1 MKHDNELLVDFD
13 VFDERIADFENSA
26 ESFEMIFN
34 KIINLLNTM
43 TKNEWRGNSAEAFE
57 KKTANLIA
65 SMNTNIEL
73 IHEYIS
79 DLQLI
84 KSEFSDTEDKIRM
97 LTSSL
102 DDVL

>member
-1 MKHDNELLVDFD
+1 MKSDNELLIDFD
-13 VFDERIADFENSA
+13 VFDERIADFENSV

-43 TKNEWRGNSAEAFE
+43 TKNEWQGDSAEAFE
-57 KKTANLIA
+57 KKTSNLIA
-65 SMNTNIEL
+65 AMNTNKDL
-73 IHEYIS
+73 VHDYIS

-84 KSEFSDTEDKIRM
+84 KAEFSDMEDKIRIR
-97 LTSSL
+97 TSVL